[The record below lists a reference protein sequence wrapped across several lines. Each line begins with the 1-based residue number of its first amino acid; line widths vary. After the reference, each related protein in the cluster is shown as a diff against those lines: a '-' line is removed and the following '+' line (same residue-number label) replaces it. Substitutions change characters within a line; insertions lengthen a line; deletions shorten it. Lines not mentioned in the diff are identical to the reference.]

1 MILSSGKIF
10 KSFAGQR
17 CVSFECNL
25 LLNNTSGTTNIGL
38 TRAGSPSSLET
49 VLFNFQSGKIID
61 STNNFVYSYAAN
73 ENIKISGNA
82 CSGLFGYYINDKP
95 VRPRN
100 RLCPTCFTT
109 TNLEDFF
116 ISTTGTSVDFS
127 LSLNIDLVPDFSIEF
142 PYQPYLTGSNI
153 SGYLINKS
161 PNAWQFIKVFS
172 GYSSFY
178 NNFGYRINQ
187 NLTGS
192 KINPNSSGL
201 FLLEFDGSDNRFS
214 INEDGVVA
222 SLSGIIYLET
232 NFGLLEKQVSIPL
245 FKSQNYS
252 INLSEA
258 FTGQNGSTGFL
269 WSNILSR
276 QACSGISYEI
286 RVKKYNWIDQFPLSG
301 LVKVQTGQFL
311 NSRTLT
317 GVDLIFNNIQDQYLA
332 TGFIP
337 ASGCLDNSSF
347 EIDHSVYYNY
357 LYENTKNEIILTL
370 SGINEPFFFER
381 KF

>member
-10 KSFAGQR
+10 KGFAGQR

-38 TRAGSPSSLET
+38 TRAGSPSSVET

-116 ISTTGTSVDFS
+116 ISTTGTTVDFS
-127 LSLNIDLVPDFSIEF
+127 LDLNIDLFPNFSIEF
-142 PYQPYLTGSNI
+142 PFQPYLTGSNI
-153 SGYLINKS
+153 SGYLKNQS
-161 PNAWQFIKVFS
+161 SNSWQFIKVFS

-178 NNFGYRINQ
+178 NNFGYKINQALTGIRINQ
-187 NLTGS
+187 
-192 KINPNSSGL
+192 NSSGL
-201 FLLEFDGSDNRFS
+201 FLLEFDGSDNSFS
-214 INEDGVVA
+214 IDETGAVAPLSGVV
-222 SLSGIIYLET
+222 YLET
-232 NFGLLEKQVSIPL
+232 NFGLLEKEVSVPL
-245 FKSQNYS
+245 FKSPNYS
-252 INLSEA
+252 INLTEG
-258 FTGQNGSTGFL
+258 FTGANGPTGFL
-269 WSNILSR
+269 YSHILSR

-286 RVKKYNWIDQFPLSG
+286 RVKKGSWVDQVPLSG
-301 LVKVQTGQFL
+301 LVKAQTGQFL
-311 NSRTLT
+311 NGAILT
-317 GVDLIFNNIQDQYLA
+317 GIDLFYNNIQGQYLA

-357 LYENTKNEIILTL
+357 FYENSKNEIILTL